1 MLKVCVISVFTSTK
15 TSGRGTNRVL
25 VFPISQAEVISITAD
40 SWVRTGAEFYCLV
53 EDVGCALSRLAV
65 LSGAQAAI

>member
-1 MLKVCVISVFTSTK
+1 MLKVFVIKVFTSIK
-15 TSGRGTNRVL
+15 TSDRGTNRVL

-40 SWVRTGAEFYCLV
+40 SCFRTGAEFYCLV